1 MADEKEE
8 IENLKME
15 IEEMENLREALE
27 ERETMVEFL
36 EREVK
41 GMKQVNAEVDMKVR
55 DLERKVGVL
64 EVKEIEERSK
74 RIRIEEELKDKVED
88 KKREI
93 QGFKEKIKDLEKKIL
108 LAKKSEMEKWMN
120 EKMKLEKALRE
131 SEDKA
136 RSMESII
143 HRWLLHE
150 EAGKPERVK
159 RTMTE
164 KVFGAL
170 IRAVYG
176 IHEEVKGVELQWPI
190 VAAGSAA
197 AIAVV
202 IYLCFGKQ
210 R

>member
-1 MADEKEE
+1 
-8 IENLKME
+8 ME
-15 IEEMENLREALE
+15 IEEMENDVAVMMDVAELREALE

-74 RIRIEEELKDKVED
+74 RIRIEEELKDKVDD

-93 QGFKEKIKDLEKKIL
+93 VGFKEKIKELEKKIL
-108 LAKKSEMEKWMN
+108 LGKKSEMEKWMN
-120 EKMKLEKALRE
+120 EKMKLEEALRE
-131 SEDKA
+131 SEEKA

-143 HRWLLHE
+143 DRWLRE

-159 RTMTE
+159 RTMKE
-164 KVFGAL
+164 KVFGAF

-176 IHEEVKGVELQWPI
+176 IHEEVKGVELQWPM

-202 IYLCFGKQ
+202 IYMCFRKQ

>member
-1 MADEKEE
+1 M
-8 IENLKME
+8 
-15 IEEMENLREALE
+15 EMENEDVATLRDALA
-27 ERETMVEFL
+27 ERESIVEFL

-41 GMKQVNAEVDMKVR
+41 VMKQVNAEGDMKVR

-74 RIRIEEELKDKVED
+74 RIRVEEELKDKVDD

-93 QGFKEKIKDLEKKIL
+93 QGFKDNIKELEKKIL
-108 LAKKSEMEKWMN
+108 LAKKSEMEKLMK
-120 EKMKLEKALRE
+120 EKMKLEEALRD
-131 SEDKA
+131 SEEKA

-143 HRWLLHE
+143 HRWLRE
-150 EAGKPERVK
+150 EAGKSERVK
-159 RTMTE
+159 RTMKD
-164 KVFGAL
+164 KVFGAF

-176 IHEEVKGVELQWPI
+176 IHEEVKGVELHWPI

-202 IYLCFGKQ
+202 IFLCIGKQ